1 MITQKEKE
9 ILRKLAFSQ
18 REIAESARM
27 SKLMSDWK
35 KHGSFASDRRPMVTI
50 ELWTFSQDIIPP
62 MMKCENEEARA
73 IEWQLRSN
81 LANHMLFEDDSIVR
95 PYWPVGVP
103 STFVP
108 FGIEVKTEHAN
119 DSTGGD
125 LGHHFISVIHDLADD
140 FHLLKP
146 SVMSV
151 NHEAV
156 KTEEARLFDL
166 FGDILPTKR
175 TGSSINL
182 SPMQNIVHIMSMEDM
197 YMAMYDYPDEFHQ
210 MMQMQTDDMMRYLDL
225 LEAEGALFPTTAEQ
239 HLCQGSYCFT
249 DALPSDKEH
258 VKVSDVWGYLDSQET
273 SSISPDM
280 FKEFV
285 WPYYKKLGDRFG
297 RLSYGCCEPVH
308 PLFDSC
314 LHEFEN
320 LGKIS
325 ISPWCD
331 EAFMGERLRGKQIVY
346 LRKPSPNLI
355 GVQSELDE
363 DAVRAHFKQTAQA
376 ACGCTLE
383 FAQRDVY
390 HIHNT
395 PDKVKRYVSLI
406 REAYETWWRP

>member
-9 ILRKLAFSQ
+9 ILRALAYQQ
-18 REIAESARM
+18 REIAESEKM
-27 SKLMSDWK
+27 KQIVSDWK
-35 KHGSFASDRRPMVTI
+35 KHGAFASDRRPMVTI
-50 ELWTFSQDIIPP
+50 ELWTFSEDIIPQL
-62 MMKCENEEARA
+62 MQCENEEARA

-81 LANHMLFEDDSIVR
+81 LANHLLFEDDSVVR
-95 PYWPVGVP
+95 PYWPIGIP

-108 FGIEVKTEHAN
+108 FSIEVKTQHAS
-119 DSTGGD
+119 DSTGGE
-125 LGHHFISVIHDLADD
+125 LGHHFIPAIHDLAED

-146 SVMSV
+146 SSMSV
-151 NHEAV
+151 DKKAAEA
-156 KTEEARLFDL
+156 EEAKIEAL
-166 FGDILPTKR
+166 FGDILPPKR
-175 TGSSINL
+175 SGASVNL

-210 MMQMQTDDMMRYLDL
+210 MMQMQTDDFMRYLDL
-225 LEAEGALFPTTAEQ
+225 LESEGVLLPTVTDQ

-249 DALPSDKEH
+249 DKLPACGTGLKTSQ
-258 VKVSDVWGYLDSQET
+258 VWGYMDSQET
-273 SSISPDM
+273 SSISPEM

-285 WPYYKKLGDRFG
+285 WPYYKQLGDRFG

-308 PLFDSC
+308 PLFDVC

-331 EAFMGERLRGKQIVY
+331 ETFMGERLHGKNIVY

-363 DAVRAHFKQTAQA
+363 EAVREYMKQTAQA
-376 ACGCTLE
+376 ASGCTLE